1 MTIARRLMI
10 LLAVPLL
17 ILVVLGVFVRIQLTQ
32 IDEQS
37 RFLAEMQ
44 IASVGEVGTITR
56 SFSEM
61 RINVRS
67 FVLATNAAHQ
77 AEARVRFDED
87 RATLAASLERYGRE
101 LISDDRD
108 RQLYND
114 YRSLSGQWLES
125 ADACL
130 AAAAAGRRDE
140 AIDLVENRMLDIG
153 GKLSIVSTNW
163 SEHNQRLA
171 QSAGT
176 AAVVAIRD
184 AQRNALIAVLG
195 GLVISAAFGFVT
207 FRRIVYPIRD
217 LKASVESIA
226 GGEYDRDVPFTT
238 ATDETGELAR
248 SIDVLKA
255 GAAAMDEQRWVN
267 AQVARL
273 SGSLQGAATLS
284 EFGQRLVSGLVPMLG
299 GGVAGFYW
307 LEPDAG
313 RLRRLADFGLAE
325 AATRSETIA
334 VGEGLVGQCARENAR
349 VALDHLPPDYLA
361 ITSGLGTAA
370 PVQTVAWPIVSQHE
384 LLGVLEF
391 ASFRTFTSAESTLLD
406 ELLPLVGMSLDIL
419 ARNIRTQELLAQTQE
434 QARQLE
440 EHTEELT
447 QSQHELLEHKEELLA
462 QQEELRTSE
471 EQFRTLLESAPDALV
486 ISDESGTIQ
495 IVNVQAERLFG
506 YSRDEMVGQKVEMLL
521 PERLRAT
528 HPARREGY
536 HSNPSVRGMGSGLE
550 LLALNKDGVEFPV
563 EVSLS
568 PLPETHGGGRLVCS
582 SLRDISERKRLENEI
597 RATEARTRQI
607 LESTAEG
614 IFGCDHEG
622 RITFVNPAVSEML
635 GFTPDE
641 LLGQPSHALFHHHHA
656 DGREYPQDMCPM
668 FAAYRHGTSSRIDDE
683 VLWRKDGTSVPV
695 EYGATPIRKDGE
707 VVGAV
712 VSFSD
717 ITERRAAEEE
727 SQRSRQL
734 LQSVMDN
741 TDALIY
747 VKGVDGRY
755 LMVNR
760 QLCGTLK
767 RDESELLGRLPGEV
781 FTSDEAARIIENDER
796 IRKAMVPVSFEET
809 LSIDGEEHVFLSNKF
824 PLLDPDGE
832 VIGSAGVSTDIT
844 GLKKMEAELLIARD
858 AAEEAT
864 KAKSMFLANMSHE
877 IRTPMNAIIGL
888 SHLALKTDLNPKQR
902 DYVSKVHNAGTSL
915 LAILNDILDFS
926 KIEAGK
932 LDIEVIPFDVDDVIS
947 SVTVLTAQKA
957 HEKGLEFL
965 ADVASDLPAHLR
977 GDPLR
982 LGQVL
987 TNLVNNAVKFT
998 ERGEIRLKI
1007 EMIER
1012 TEDRVNLKFSVRDTG
1027 LGMTPE
1033 QVNKLFQAFTQADMS
1048 TTRKHGGTGLG
1059 LTISQ
1064 LLVELMEGKIWAE
1077 SESGVGS
1084 TFSFTAW
1091 FGVGAETGQRKGMTD
1106 RLPRLNV
1113 LVADDNEAAREI
1125 LADALAGIVEHVDL
1139 VGSGTEAV
1147 AAVRQHDGGEPYDL
1161 VFMDWRMPGIDG
1173 LQAIQR
1179 IKDDGTIHK
1188 QPAMVMVTAFG
1199 REEVR
1204 EEAERLGVDGFLTKP
1219 ITKSMLVDTL
1229 VRLFAD
1235 VGHGEARLD
1244 AATSESTTLLG
1255 GMRILLTEDNE
1266 INQQIAVE
1274 LLEGVG
1280 AAVVVAN
1287 NGREAV
1293 ERLDREPTSFDVVLM
1308 DLQMPEM
1315 DGYQATRKIRSDGRF
1330 AELPIIAMTAHA
1342 TTEEKQSCLAAGMND
1357 HVSKPIDPPTLY
1369 GTLLKYH
1376 SHDAAPAA
1384 VQPEPVAPAV
1394 PAASSAG
1401 DDGFGSIAGLDP
1413 VDGLK
1418 RVAGNARLYR
1428 KLLLESREEFRS
1440 ACDRMRSHLANGE
1453 RAEAVRLA
1461 HTIKGVAG
1469 NLGAGRV
1476 QTAGGALEAALK
1488 VEPSGDVEP
1497 LIHALGDAVAELLP
1511 GLDLL
1516 DTSATSAAPVPVAAI
1531 DPAVVTPVIRELMQ
1545 RLKSDD
1551 MAAESTLNQ
1560 LEELLGANA
1569 SPDVALIRACV
1580 DDLEFADAIEP
1591 LRRMAESL
1599 GISTDA

>member
-1 MTIARRLMI
+1 MTIARRLII
-10 LLAVPLL
+10 LLAAPLL
-17 ILVVLGVFVRIQLTQ
+17 ILVALGVFVRVQLRE
-32 IDEQS
+32 IDEKS

-44 IASVGEVGTITR
+44 IASVGEVGTATR
-56 SFSEM
+56 AFSEM
-61 RINVRS
+61 RVNIRS
-67 FVLATNAAHQ
+67 YLIASNAASQ
-77 AEARVRFDED
+77 ASAKAKFDED
-87 RATLAASLERYGRE
+87 RAALAKSLRKYGDE
-101 LISDDRD
+101 LVSDDRD
-108 RQLYND
+108 RQLFND
-114 YRSLSGQWLES
+114 YRRFSDQWLDA
-125 ADACL
+125 ADDCL
-130 AAAAAGRRDE
+130 ELASSGRRDE
-140 AIDLVENRMLDIG
+140 ALAVLEGRMDDIG
-153 GKLSIVSTNW
+153 GRLSAVSTEW
-163 SEHNQRLA
+163 SDYNQRLA
-171 QSAGT
+171 QTTGT

-184 AQRNALIAVLG
+184 AERNALIAVLG
-195 GLVISAAFGFVT
+195 GLVISAALGFVT
-207 FRRIVYPIRD
+207 FRRIVHPIRG

-226 GGEYDRDVPFTT
+226 GGDYTLDVPFRNKL
-238 ATDETGELAR
+238 DETGDLAR

-255 GAAAMDEQRWVN
+255 GASAMDEQRWVN
-267 AQVARL
+267 AHVARL
-273 SGSLQGAATLS
+273 TGSLQGAETLAD
-284 EFGQRLVSGLVPMLG
+284 FGQRLVTELVPMLG

-307 LEPDAG
+307 LDAAEAKLD
-313 RLRRLADFGLAE
+313 RIADFGL
-325 AATRSETIA
+325 SETASRVPSFAI
-334 VGEGLVGQCARENAR
+334 GEGLVGQCARER
-349 VALDHLPPDYLA
+349 KRTSLDHLPPGYLA
-361 ITSGLGTAA
+361 ITSGLGTAT
-370 PVQTVAWPIVSQHE
+370 PVQTVALPVVSQDA

-391 ASFRTFTSAESTLLD
+391 ASFRTFTNTENVLF
-406 ELLPLVGMSLDIL
+406 EEVLPIVGMSLDIL
-419 ARNIRTQELLAQTQE
+419 ARNIRTQELLTQTQE

-447 QSQHELLEHKEELLA
+447 QTQHELLAHKEELLA
-462 QQEELRTSE
+462 QQDELRSSE

-486 ISDESGTIQ
+486 ISDETGTIQ
-495 IVNVQAERLFG
+495 IVNAQAERLFG
-506 YSRDEMVGQKVEMLL
+506 YSRDEIVGQKVEMLL
-521 PERLRAT
+521 PERFRGT

-550 LLALNKDGVEFPV
+550 LLALNKSSVEFPV

-582 SLRDISERKRLENEI
+582 SLRDISERKRLESEI

-614 IFGCDHEG
+614 IFGCDTEG
-622 RITFVNPAVSEML
+622 RVTFVNPAVSEML
-635 GFTPDE
+635 GFTSDE
-641 LLGQPSHALFHHHHA
+641 LLGQPSHALFHHHRA
-656 DGREYPQDMCPM
+656 DGSDYPREKCPM
-668 FAAYRHGTSSRIDDE
+668 FAAYTHGTPSRIDDE
-683 VLWRKDGTSVPV
+683 VLWRKDGSSFPV

-707 VVGAV
+707 IVGAV

-717 ITERRAAEEE
+717 ITERKAAEEE

-741 TDALIY
+741 TDAHVF
-747 VKGVDGRY
+747 VKSADGRY
-755 LMVNR
+755 MMVNR
-760 QLCGTLK
+760 RWCESFECDAADIVGRTDAELFPTVQAEQFAATDAQV
-767 RDESELLGRLPGEV
+767 RDLQ
-781 FTSDEAARIIENDER
+781 
-796 IRKAMVPVSFEET
+796 MPVSVEEVST
-809 LSIDGEEHVFLSNKF
+809 VAGVEHTFLSNKF
-824 PLLDPDGE
+824 PLLGPDGE
-832 VIGSAGVSTDIT
+832 YLGIAGVATDIT
-844 GLKKMEAELLIARD
+844 DLKKMESELLVARD

-864 KAKSMFLANMSHE
+864 KTKSMFLANMSHE

-932 LDIEVIPFDVDDVIS
+932 LDIEIIPFDVDEVIS

-1007 EMIER
+1007 EMLER
-1012 TEDRVNLKFSVRDTG
+1012 NEDRVNLKFSVRDTG

-1033 QVNKLFQAFTQADMS
+1033 QVAKLFQAFTQADMS

-1091 FGVGAETGQRKGMTD
+1091 FGIGAETGHRAGMTE

-1125 LADALAGIVEHVDL
+1125 LADALSGIVEHVDL
-1139 VGSGTEAV
+1139 VASGTEAV
-1147 AAVRQHDGGEPYDL
+1147 SAVRQHDGTEPYDL

-1173 LQAIQR
+1173 LQAIQQ
-1179 IKDDGTIHK
+1179 IKDDKDVHK

-1235 VGHGEARLD
+1235 VGQGSAGHATG
-1244 AATSESTTLLG
+1244 AADSSTLLA
-1255 GMRILLTEDNE
+1255 GMRLLLTEDNE

-1280 AAVVVAN
+1280 ATVAVAN

-1293 ERLDREPTSFDVVLM
+1293 ETLDREPTSFDVVLM

-1315 DGYQATRKIRSDGRF
+1315 DGYQATKRIRSDERF
-1330 AELPIIAMTAHA
+1330 AKLPIVAMTAHA

-1357 HVSKPIDPPTLY
+1357 HVSKPIDPDTLY
-1369 GTLLKYH
+1369 ATLGRFYKAPAAAAAIVVEPPQAA
-1376 SHDAAPAA
+1376 AAPAA
-1384 VQPEPVAPAV
+1384 GNGL
-1394 PAASSAG
+1394 G
-1401 DDGFGSIAGLDP
+1401 DIAGLD
-1413 VDGLK
+1413 VSGGLK
-1418 RVAGNARLYR
+1418 RVAGNAKLYR
-1428 KLLLESREEFRS
+1428 KLLLESREEFRT
-1440 ACDRMRSHLANGE
+1440 ACDRVRSLLASGNQ
-1453 RAEAVRLA
+1453 ADAVRLA

-1469 NLGAGRV
+1469 NLGAERL
-1476 QTAGGALEAALK
+1476 QNAGGALEAALRQ
-1488 VEPSGDVEP
+1488 ESPEGIEP
-1497 LIHALGDAVAELLP
+1497 LILALKDAVAELLP
-1511 GLDLL
+1511 GLEAL
-1516 DTSATSAAPVPVAAI
+1516 DTSVEPAGSAPVAAI
-1531 DPAVVTPVIRELMQ
+1531 DPSIVTPVVRELMQ
-1545 RLKSDD
+1545 RLLSDD
-1551 MAAESTLNQ
+1551 MSAEATLDR
-1560 LEELLGANA
+1560 LEELLGAST
-1569 SPDVALIRACV
+1569 SPDAARLRACV
-1580 DDLEFADAIEP
+1580 DDLEFADAVEP
-1591 LRRMAESL
+1591 LRRLAESL
-1599 GISTDA
+1599 GIAPDR